1 MKKKKS
7 YVAAPR
13 VSEAIQERYRAVLQ
27 VLSGEIS
34 VSEAAR
40 QTGLSRNHFQ
50 TLMHRGLEGLI
61 AELTPKAPGR
71 PRAQDPGLLEK
82 NERLEKEVKRLQGRV
97 EMIDRMLGVASDL
110 LKGRA
115 PLGRPRQK
123 KTASTKSKTPTP
135 DDEEPRRRLQEA
147 VRMRQQG

>member
-7 YVAAPR
+7 YVAAPQ

-61 AELTPKAPGR
+61 SELTPKPPGR
-71 PRAQDPGLLEK
+71 PRAQEPGLSEAK
-82 NERLEKEVKRLQGRV
+82 ERLTGEAKRLQGRF
-97 EMIDRMLGVASDL
+97 EMIDRMLGVASVL
-110 LKGRA
+110 W
-115 PLGRPRQK
+115 
-123 KTASTKSKTPTP
+123 
-135 DDEEPRRRLQEA
+135 
-147 VRMRQQG
+147 